1 MVGSIN
7 ELLQRTLLTSQT
19 NTTTSGGNRLE
30 SLKTNKKAAE
40 AIIQQLSEATEQSKA
55 LMTRS
60 AQATK
65 IATATPD
72 ANLPRG
78 SLVDVLV

>member
-7 ELLQRTLLTSQT
+7 DLLQRTLLPSQNNAT
-19 NTTTSGGNRLE
+19 NVGNRLE
-30 SLKTNKKAAE
+30 SLKTNKKATE
-40 AIIQQLSEATEQSKA
+40 AIIQQLSQATEQSKA

-65 IATATPD
+65 IATASPD

-78 SLVDVLV
+78 SLVDMVV

>member
-7 ELLQRTLLTSQT
+7 ELLQRTLLPTQNNAT
-19 NTTTSGGNRLE
+19 NGGNRLE
-30 SLKTNKKAAE
+30 ALKTNKKATE

-60 AQATK
+60 AQAAK
-65 IATATPD
+65 IATAAPD

-78 SLVDVLV
+78 SLVDMVV